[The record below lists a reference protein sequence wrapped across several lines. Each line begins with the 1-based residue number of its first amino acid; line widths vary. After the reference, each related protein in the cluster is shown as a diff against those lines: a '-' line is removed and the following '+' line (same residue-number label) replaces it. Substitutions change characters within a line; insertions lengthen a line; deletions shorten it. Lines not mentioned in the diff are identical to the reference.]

1 MNIRITG
8 RTGDVT
14 AGMKAKAASKVEKL
28 NRFFDRITWVDV
40 VLDVARERNSVEM
53 SAGLNRGQTIVAKTQ
68 SDDMYTAIDL
78 AIDKITRQLR
88 KHKEKLRDHRPRR
101 GDNVPPQN
109 AESDTEDNEED

>member
-1 MNIRITG
+1 LNIRITG

-14 AGMKAKAASKVEKL
+14 TGMKAKAAAKVEKL

-40 VLDVARERNSVEM
+40 VLDVAQERKSVEM
-53 SAGLNRGQTIVAKTQ
+53 SAGLNRGQTIVAKTE

-78 AIDKITRQLR
+78 AMDKITRQLR

-101 GDNVPPQN
+101 GETIAPPD
-109 AESDTEDNEED
+109 ADTDTEDNEED

>member
-14 AGMKAKAASKVEKL
+14 AGMKAKAAAKVEKL

-40 VLDVARERNSVEM
+40 VLDVAQERKSVEM
-53 SAGLNRGQTIVAKTQ
+53 SAGLNGGPIYAEFVAG
-68 SDDMYTAIDL
+68 DMYAAIDL

-101 GDNVPPQN
+101 GETPIPP
-109 AESDTEDNEED
+109 AADTDTEVNEED